1 MKRSFAQKVVYL
13 QDSDSSIPLND
24 PANDGANDAVNKRYK
39 KFHKEGINPHAL

>member
-13 QDSDSSIPLND
+13 QDSSIPLND
-24 PANDGANDAVNKRYK
+24 PANDGAIDAVNKRYK